1 MRFASLYNTQI
12 QIVIIEIE
20 FTVDEAD
27 HIHRY
32 INLYQFE
39 LDYPDEEERMNV
51 LKKVMV
57 ATSMSKLPI
66 KFKKYLGRYRED

>member
-1 MRFASLYNTQI
+1 MRFAYLYNPQI
-12 QIVIIEIE
+12 QIVIMEIE
-20 FTVDEAD
+20 FTVEEAD

-32 INLYQFE
+32 INSYQFE

-66 KFKKYLGRYRED
+66 KFKKYLGSFRD